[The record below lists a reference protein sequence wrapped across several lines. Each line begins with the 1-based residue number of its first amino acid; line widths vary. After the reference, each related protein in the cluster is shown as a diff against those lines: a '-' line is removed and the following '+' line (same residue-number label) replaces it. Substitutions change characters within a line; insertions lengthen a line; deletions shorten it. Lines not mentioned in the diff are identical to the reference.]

1 MSQPEP
7 NDSQNRESVLML
19 GELARGISH
28 DLKNFLTAI
37 QGNAEMALRS
47 SEDKAAQERA
57 MGMIIRASMSARD
70 LCNQVLA
77 YSQEK
82 SLPRTVFD
90 LREVLEEA
98 KMLTEPALPE
108 NTQFLIEPGEETL
121 AVEANHSQILQ
132 IILNLVANAIHAI
145 GESGGTIHVRLSKNG
160 QTCGIEVEDNG
171 PGIAEE
177 HHEHLFQ
184 PGYTTK
190 VFGLATG
197 LGLAL
202 VKRIVEEHEGSIKLT
217 SQNGHGAHFIVALPL
232 SDKEAE
238 SLKIEQIAPTKPKKK
253 HNILLVDDEEFM
265 RSLGIDILQS
275 LGYRVSVRESGKTAL
290 ELVKENPDYFDVI
303 LSDSRMPEMTGEQ
316 LAAAVQEF
324 RPGIPF
330 VLVTAFATSESGD
343 SLKTQNITG
352 VVAKPFLID
361 DLRKA
366 LDEALGL

>member
-1 MSQPEP
+1 
-7 NDSQNRESVLML
+7 ML
-19 GELARGISH
+19 GELARGIAH

-47 SEDKAAQERA
+47 LEDKAAQERA
-57 MGMIIRASMSARD
+57 MGMVIRASMSARD

-90 LREVLEEA
+90 LRDVLEEA

-108 NTQFLIEPGEETL
+108 STTFSIEPGDEPL
-121 AVEANHSQILQ
+121 AVEANHSQVLQ
-132 IILNLVANAIHAI
+132 IVLNLVANAIHAI
-145 GESGGTIHVRLSKNG
+145 GESGGVIHVRLSKLG
-160 QTCGIEVEDNG
+160 KHCQIEVKDNG
-171 PGIAEE
+171 PGIAPE
-177 HHEHLFQ
+177 HREHLFQ

-190 VFGLATG
+190 VYGLATG

-202 VKRIVEEHEGSIKLT
+202 VKRIVEEHHGSIELST
-217 SQNGHGAHFIVALPL
+217 ENGRGACFQVILPL
-232 SDKEAE
+232 SDKQAE
-238 SLKIEQIAPTKPKKK
+238 KLNIATPEQIKPKRKL
-253 HNILLVDDEEFM
+253 NILLVDDEEFM

-275 LGYRVSVRESGKTAL
+275 LGYRVTVRESGKTAL
-290 ELVKENPDYFDVI
+290 DLVKENPDYFDVI

-316 LAAAVQEF
+316 LASAVQKY
-324 RPGIPF
+324 RPNIPF
-330 VLVTAFATSESGD
+330 VLVTAFATSETSA
-343 SLKTQNITG
+343 SLKTHGITG

-366 LDEALGL
+366 LDEALARK